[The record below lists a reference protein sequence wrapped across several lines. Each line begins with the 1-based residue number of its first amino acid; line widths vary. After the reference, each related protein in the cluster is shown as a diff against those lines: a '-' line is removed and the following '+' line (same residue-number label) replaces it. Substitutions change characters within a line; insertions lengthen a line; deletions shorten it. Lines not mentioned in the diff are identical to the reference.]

1 MIQLRVSSVGKT
13 SKAMKKFIADE
24 IDVFTDQLLK
34 NLKSTRPAKPGSGK
48 TPYKSGRA
56 SRGWNKQNNTIK
68 NTVPYINRLDQGY
81 SKEQA
86 PRGFVKQSINKTI
99 RQSQRRN
106 K

>member
-13 SKAMKKFIADE
+13 SKAMKKFVADE
-24 IDVFTDQLLK
+24 IDLFTDDLLK
-34 NLKSTRPAKPGSGK
+34 NLKSNRPAKPGTGK
-48 TPYKSGRA
+48 TPFKSGRA
-56 SRGWNKQNNTIK
+56 SRGWNKQNNTVK
-68 NTVPYINRLDQGY
+68 NTVPYINRLEEGY
-81 SKEQA
+81 SRQQA

>member
-13 SKAMKKFIADE
+13 SKAMKKFVADE
-24 IDVFTDQLLK
+24 IDLFTDDLLK
-34 NLKSTRPAKPGSGK
+34 NLKSNRPAKPGTGK
-48 TPYKSGRA
+48 TPFKSGRA
-56 SRGWNKQNNTIK
+56 SRGWNKQNNIVK
-68 NTVPYINRLDQGY
+68 NTVPYINRLEEGY
-81 SKEQA
+81 SRQQA